1 MRGFLLSLKADIIYP
16 ELGAVMKLGEGVEW
30 AAHVASLLAMLP
42 GGAALPLRALADF
55 FDLPE
60 AYLAKHLQKL
70 SRAGLV
76 QARRGPGGGYALA
89 RPAAEITLA
98 DLVQA
103 VEGSARAFR
112 CTELRQRG
120 PSGVAP
126 ACYKGACGIARAMW
140 RAEAAWVSSLMAV
153 TLAELAATGLAET
166 PPEQG
171 ARAATWFQDWFRKN
185 TP

>member
-1 MRGFLLSLKADIIYP
+1 
-16 ELGAVMKLGEGVEW
+16 MKLSEGVEW
-30 AAHVASLLAMLP
+30 AAHVASLLAMVP
-42 GGAALPLRALADF
+42 GGAALPLRALAEF

-70 SRAGLV
+70 SRARLV

-89 RPAAEITLA
+89 KPATEITLA

-103 VEGSARAFR
+103 VEGKARAFR

-126 ACYKGACGIARAMW
+126 ACYKAACGIARAMW
-140 RAEAAWVSSLMAV
+140 RAEAAWLEALQGV

-171 ARAATWFQDWFRKN
+171 ARAAVWFQPWFTQN
-185 TP
+185 AP

>member
-1 MRGFLLSLKADIIYP
+1 
-16 ELGAVMKLGEGVEW
+16 MKLGEGVEW

-42 GGAALPLRALADF
+42 GGAALPLRALAAF

-76 QARRGPGGGYALA
+76 VSRRGPGGGYALA
-89 RPAAEITLA
+89 RTAAKITLA
-98 DLVQA
+98 DLVRA
-103 VEGSARAFR
+103 VEGEARAFR

-140 RAEAAWVSSLMAV
+140 RAESAWLASLQGV
-153 TLAELAATGLAET
+153 TLAELAATGMAET
-166 PPEQG
+166 PPEQA
-171 ARAATWFQDWFRKN
+171 ARAADWFQTWFKEN
-185 TP
+185 TE